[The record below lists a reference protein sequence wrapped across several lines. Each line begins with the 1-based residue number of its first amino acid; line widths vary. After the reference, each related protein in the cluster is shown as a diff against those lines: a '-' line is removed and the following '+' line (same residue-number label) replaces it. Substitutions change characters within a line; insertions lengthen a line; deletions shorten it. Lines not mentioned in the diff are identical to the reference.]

1 MRWIFISATMLACAL
16 PTLAEAAPAKAKP
29 PAAIKHAP
37 AAKTLPEVDMRQMM
51 AIFDKL
57 FPAQPDPPPARLA
70 LARTSVQGLFPDGT
84 YARMMGGMMHG
95 IVDRVM
101 DLKASDVG
109 AKPGKDKA
117 ADTMTLRQSLAKGDP
132 DFEAHMATMERIAA
146 EEFAKMAA
154 ILEPRIRDGLARSMA
169 RRFDEKQLT
178 DLNAFLATDSGK
190 AFGSQSMAMYVDPD
204 VMRAMISSFPEMM
217 KAMPEAMKRI
227 EAETGHVPKP
237 GAKPDS

>member
-1 MRWIFISATMLACAL
+1 MRWILICASMLACAV
-16 PTLAEAAPAKAKP
+16 PTVAEAAPAKAKP
-29 PAAIKHAP
+29 PVVKEQSSRKMPDVSI
-37 AAKTLPEVDMRQMM
+37 EQMM
-51 AIFDKL
+51 TIMDKL
-57 FPAQPDPPPARLA
+57 FPAQPDPAPARLA
-70 LARTSVQGLFPDGT
+70 LARTSVQALFPDGT

-95 IVDRVM
+95 IVDRAM
-101 DLKASDVG
+101 DLTASDVG
-109 AKPGKDKA
+109 ANPGKDKA
-117 ADTMTLRQSLAKGDP
+117 AGTMTLRQSLAKGDP

-169 RRFDEKQLT
+169 RRFDEKQLA

-227 EAETGHVPKP
+227 EAETGQAPKP
-237 GAKPDS
+237 ATKPDS